1 MSYLRID
8 FYEWCYDFE
17 ERVYNMTLDIVE
29 YEEPEIYNELYFIP
43 LDKFIS
49 KKKKTFMKNLKKRLN
64 IEVKNFNND
73 LKAANYNKLDNKQ
86 WFTCDHFKDEYIQKI
101 KDKTYNIMCPFR
113 WIGFLNFMID
123 NDEIN

>member
-1 MSYLRID
+1 MRYLRID

-29 YEEPEIYNELYFIP
+29 YEEPDIDNELYFIP

-49 KKKKTFMKNLKKRLN
+49 KKPITFMKNLKKRLN
-64 IEVKNFNND
+64 LEVKNFNNS
-73 LKAANYNKLDNKQ
+73 LKAANYNKLDNDQ
-86 WFTCDHFKDEYIQKI
+86 WYTYDQFKDEYIQKI

-113 WIGFLNFMID
+113 WTGCIKFMID